1 MYLLNKPIEENNA
14 NSRKSA
20 TQAVIISFIII
31 TFNTIRIEFE
41 LLKKM
46 KEKLSEKNKRS
57 II

>member
-41 LLKKM
+41 LEKKM
-46 KEKLSEKNKRS
+46 KEKLSENNKRS